1 MKKKLLVAL
10 FILLT
15 LGIGA
20 YYLIPKVI
28 LMYAC
33 AEGGGKYI
41 WTESRCIPYD
51 ELEKE
56 NNHQNH

>member
-1 MKKKLLVAL
+1 MKKKLLIFL
-10 FILLT
+10 FILFT

-20 YYLIPKVI
+20 YYLMPKVI

-33 AEGGGKYI
+33 AEGGGRYDFK
-41 WTESRCIPYD
+41 ESRCIPYD

-56 NNHQNH
+56 KNLQNH

>member
-1 MKKKLLVAL
+1 MKKKILVTL

-15 LGIGA
+15 LGIGV

-33 AEGGGKYI
+33 AEGGGKYNFE
-41 WTESRCIPYD
+41 ESRCIGYD

-56 NNHQNH
+56 KVKKEK